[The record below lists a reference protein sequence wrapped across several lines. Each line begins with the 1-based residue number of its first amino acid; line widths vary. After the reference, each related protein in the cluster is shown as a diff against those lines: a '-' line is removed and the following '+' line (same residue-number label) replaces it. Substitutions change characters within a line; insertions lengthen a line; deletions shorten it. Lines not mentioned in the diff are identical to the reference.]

1 MDFMKKIIDTI
12 HHLFIPRHTNNYNA
26 RLLHHDILTVY
37 LIVAL
42 SVTLG
47 VKHMQKSGDV
57 LGYATDVSAQ
67 KLLELTNKER
77 VKMNLQPLQYNE
89 KLADAA
95 KGKAENMF
103 SKNYWS
109 HYGPAGETPWEFI
122 LGSGYQYE
130 YAGENLAKNFLFS
143 DGIVEAWM
151 DSETHK
157 ENILRSEYTDVGF
170 AIVNGVL
177 NGEETTLVVQMF
189 GKPLY
194 AAEAPV
200 TPPQTNQIP
209 QAENV
214 AVQEEATVTTQP
226 QVLARDVSKESSTF
240 FPSYFNLNMLFFSVL
255 LLALL
260 FDFYF
265 AAKLNLI
272 RVKGKN
278 LVHFMFIGFIMIG
291 AFIIIR
297 GSII

>member
-1 MDFMKKIIDTI
+1 MKKIIDTL
-12 HHLFIPRHTNNYNA
+12 HHFFIPRHSNNYNA

-47 VKHMQKSGDV
+47 VKHLQKTGDV
-57 LGYATDVSAQ
+57 LGYATDVSVQ
-67 KLLELTNKER
+67 KLLELTNNER
-77 VKMNLQPLQYNE
+77 EKVNLQPLQYNE
-89 KLADAA
+89 KLAEAA
-95 KGKAENMF
+95 KNKAENMF

-151 DSETHK
+151 NSETHK
-157 ENILRSEYTDVGF
+157 ENLLRSEYSDVGF

-200 TPPQTNQIP
+200 TPPQTNEIQ
-209 QAENV
+209 QAPDV
-214 AVQEEATVTTQP
+214 AVQEQATVTTVP
-226 QVLARDVSKESSTF
+226 QVLARDVSKETSTF
-240 FPSYFNLNMLFFSVL
+240 FPTYFNLNMLFFSVL

>member
-1 MDFMKKIIDTI
+1 MDFMKKLIDTL
-12 HHLFIPRHTNNYNA
+12 HHFFIPRHTNNYTA
-26 RLLHHDILTVY
+26 RLLHHDILTIY
-37 LIVAL
+37 LIIAL
-42 SVTLG
+42 SVSLG
-47 VKHMQKSGDV
+47 VKQVQKNGDV
-57 LGYATDVSAQ
+57 LGYATDISIQ
-67 KLLELTNKER
+67 KLFDLTNKER
-77 VKMNLQPLQYNE
+77 KNANLQPLQYNE
-89 KLADAA
+89 KLAEAA
-95 KGKAENMF
+95 KSKAENMF

-122 LGSGYQYE
+122 LSSGYQYE

-143 DGIVEAWM
+143 DGVVEAWM
-151 DSETHK
+151 NSETHK
-157 ENILRSEYTDVGF
+157 ENLLRSEYSDIGF
-170 AIVNGVL
+170 AVVNGVL

-200 TPPQTNQIP
+200 TPPQNEEIP
-209 QAENV
+209 Q
-214 AVQEEATVTTQP
+214 VQEVVVQKPAEVTTVP
-226 QVLARDVSKESSTF
+226 EVLARDVSPDASTF
-240 FPSYFNLNMLFFSVL
+240 FPTYFNLNMLFLSIL
-255 LLALL
+255 LIALL

-297 GSII
+297 GSIL

>member
-1 MDFMKKIIDTI
+1 MKKIIDTI